1 MKAVD
6 TNLLKLL
13 KQSDRFV
20 VPIYQRVYSW
30 DEAECEQMWQDIIRA
45 GARENLNNHFTGS
58 IVYIERDQG
67 SNTSREPDLIIDGQQ
82 RVTTVTLVLA
92 ALAARLD
99 SLPQDEQ
106 EPEPGFAPKKIR
118 GLYLRNEYESGD
130 DYFKLTLSQRDKDAL
145 KAVVRNAPMPET
157 NSRIATNYAYFVDRL
172 NDPELDL
179 THVCRGLDKL
189 VVVDVKLTR
198 GMDDPQLVFE
208 SMNATGKKLSQAD
221 LIRNFVLMDLPPT
234 QQEQLYEDYWFPM
247 ERLFQ
252 GDHEKRFDE
261 FVRHY
266 LTVKTNSTP
275 RLAEIYDAF
284 KAHAFAQEAAGI
296 NRDDLVIELSRHATW
311 FANMA
316 LGNEPD
322 ARLKRLFTEVDQL
335 ATVTY
340 PFQLRL
346 YADYA
351 AGVLSAEDFLQ
362 ILDAIISYLFRRVV
376 CSIPTNSLN
385 KTFANLA
392 AAIDEDHYV
401 ESVCARLLTLPNYRR
416 FPTDEEFEEALKA
429 TDMYN
434 VKRRSYFFRKM
445 ENYGRKEE
453 VSTAEYTIEHIMP
466 QNANR
471 AWQKALGENW
481 KADHDRYL
489 HTLGNLTLTGYNPEY
504 SDRPFHEKRD
514 IEGGFK
520 YSPLRLNQGLG
531 QLDSWNA
538 VEIEKRAAK
547 LAEQAVEI
555 WPRPDFS
562 ESILADY
569 RETFSD
575 QKRFDWS
582 QAHAILEAMP
592 PGRWTSYNNL
602 AEAVGTGPVAMAGHL
617 TNCTTCINAYRV
629 LRWDGAV
636 ADEFRWHDPNDDRD
650 PIDVLLSDGVNITDG
665 QADAEQQLAVE
676 DLLAIVGEGEQ

>member
-6 TNLLKLL
+6 TNLLRLL

-30 DEAECEQMWQDIIRA
+30 SESECEQLWQDILRA
-45 GARENLNNHFTGS
+45 GARESLNSHFTGS

-82 RVTTVTLVLA
+82 RVTTVTLLLA

-99 SLPQDEQ
+99 SLPEDEQ
-106 EPEPGFAPKKIR
+106 EPEPGFAPQKIR

-145 KAVVRNAPMPET
+145 KAVVRNAPLPET
-157 NSRIATNYAYFVDRL
+157 NSRIATNYEYFVDRL
-172 NDPELDL
+172 NDPGIDL
-179 THVCRGLDKL
+179 AHVCRGLDKL

-198 GMDDPQLVFE
+198 GTDDPQLVFE

-221 LIRNFVLMDLPPT
+221 LIRNFVLMDLPPV
-234 QQEQLYEDYWFPM
+234 QQERLYEDYWFPM

-252 GDHEKRFDE
+252 GDDEKRFDE

-266 LTVKTNSTP
+266 LTAKTNFTP

-284 KAHAFAQEAAGI
+284 KAYASEHEATGATR
-296 NRDDLVIELSRHATW
+296 NDLVVELSRHARW

-322 ARLKRLFTEVDQL
+322 ARLRSRFGEIDQL

-346 YADYA
+346 YADYE
-351 AGVLSAEDFLQ
+351 AGILSADDFMKV
-362 ILDAIISYLFRRVV
+362 LDAVISYLFRRVV

-392 AAIDEDHYV
+392 AAIDEDRYV

-416 FPTDEEFEEALKA
+416 FPTDEEFEEALKT

-434 VKRRSYFFRKM
+434 IKRRSYFFRKM
-445 ENYGRKEE
+445 ENHGRKEF
-453 VSTAEYTIEHIMP
+453 VSTAEYTLEHIMP
-466 QNANR
+466 QNANP
-471 AWQKALGENW
+471 AWQEALGDNW
-481 KADHDRYL
+481 EAVHDRYL

-514 IEGGFK
+514 MEGGFK
-520 YSPLRLNQGLG
+520 QSPLRLNQGLG

-538 VEIEKRAAK
+538 EEIENRASRLAK
-547 LAEQAVEI
+547 QAVEI
-555 WPRPDFS
+555 WARP
-562 ESILADY
+562 EVGEAILAGY
-569 RETFSD
+569 RESFSD

-582 QAHAILEAMP
+582 QAHTILEVMP
-592 PGRWTSYNNL
+592 AGRWTSYNNL

-617 TNCTTCINAYRV
+617 TK
-629 LRWDGAV
+629 
-636 ADEFRWHDPNDDRD
+636 
-650 PIDVLLSDGVNITDG
+650 
-665 QADAEQQLAVE
+665 
-676 DLLAIVGEGEQ
+676 

>member
-13 KQSDRFV
+13 KKSDRFV

-30 DEAECEQMWQDIIRA
+30 DENECEQLWQDIVRA
-45 GARENLNNHFTGS
+45 GERETLNNHFTGS

-99 SLPQDEQ
+99 SLPEEEQ
-106 EPEPGFAPKKIR
+106 EPVPGFAPQKIR

-145 KAVVRNAPMPET
+145 RAVIRNAPMPDN
-157 NSRIATNYAYFVDRL
+157 NSRIATNYAFFIERL
-172 NDPELDL
+172 NDPHLDL

-198 GMDDPQLVFE
+198 GLDDPQLVFE

-221 LIRNFVLMDLPPT
+221 LIRNFVLMDLPPR
-234 QQEQLYEDYWFPM
+234 QQEQLYDDYWYPM

-252 GDHEKRFDE
+252 GDDEKRFDE

-266 LTVKTNSTP
+266 LTAKTNATP
-275 RLAEIYDAF
+275 RLADIYEAF
-284 KAHAFAQEAAGI
+284 KAYAFAQETMGTS
-296 NRDDLVIELSRHATW
+296 RDELVTDLSRHATW

-322 ARLKRLFTEVDQL
+322 ARLKRGFSEVDQL

-346 YADYA
+346 YADYQ
-351 AGVLSAEDFLQ
+351 AGILSAEDFSR
-362 ILDAIISYLFRRVV
+362 IIDVVISYLFRRVV
-376 CSIPTNSLN
+376 CGIPTNSLN

-392 AAIDEDHYV
+392 AAIDVDHYV

-416 FPTDEEFEEALKA
+416 FPTDEEFVEALKS

-445 ENYGRKEE
+445 ENHGRKEE

-466 QNANR
+466 QNANLE
-471 AWQKALGENW
+471 WQKALGDNW
-481 KADHDRYL
+481 EADHDRYL

-504 SDRPFHEKRD
+504 SDRPFNEKRD
-514 IEGGFK
+514 MEGGFK
-520 YSPLRLNQGLG
+520 QSPLRLNQGLG
-531 QLDSWNA
+531 LLDSWGA
-538 VEIEKRAAK
+538 AEIEKRATR
-547 LAEQAVEI
+547 LAEQAIDI
-555 WPRPDFS
+555 WVRPNYS
-562 ESILADY
+562 ETILASY
-569 RETFSD
+569 RESYSD

-582 QAHAILEAMP
+582 PAHAILNAMP
-592 PGRWTSYNNL
+592 QGRWTSYNNL
-602 AEAVGTGPVAMAGHL
+602 AEAIGTGPVAMAGHL
-617 TNCTTCINAYRV
+617 TKCTTCTKAYRV
-629 LRWDGAV
+629 LRWDGTV
-636 ADEFRWHDPNDDRD
+636 ADEFRWLDPDDDRD
-650 PIDVLLSDGVNITDG
+650 PIDVLLSEGVDINDGHAN
-665 QADAEQQLAVE
+665 AEQQLAVE
-676 DLLAIVGEGEQ
+676 ELLAILGEDL